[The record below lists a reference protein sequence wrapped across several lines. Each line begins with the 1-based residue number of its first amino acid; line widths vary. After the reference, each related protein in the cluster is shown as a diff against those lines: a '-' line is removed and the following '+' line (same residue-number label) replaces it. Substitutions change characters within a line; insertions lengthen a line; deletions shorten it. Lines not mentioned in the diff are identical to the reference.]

1 MNPCVTSL
9 PFHVVNVHWGSGKEV
24 GISPQQH
31 MYGDHSQNVCLSK
44 YAALSFNESVGAGK
58 LFYLKSCS
66 FVFTQF
72 AKQKAAEL
80 EDFQGNTA
88 ALGEGIVGK

>member
-1 MNPCVTSL
+1 M
-9 PFHVVNVHWGSGKEV
+9 
-24 GISPQQH
+24 
-31 MYGDHSQNVCLSK
+31 
-44 YAALSFNESVGAGK
+44 GAGK
-58 LFYLKSCS
+58 LSYLKSCC

>member
-1 MNPCVTSL
+1 
-9 PFHVVNVHWGSGKEV
+9 
-24 GISPQQH
+24 
-31 MYGDHSQNVCLSK
+31 
-44 YAALSFNESVGAGK
+44 VGAGK
-58 LFYLKSCS
+58 LFYLKSCC